1 MLQYNILITINISH
15 T

>member
-1 MLQYNILITINISH
+1 MLQNNILITINISH

>member
-1 MLQYNILITINISH
+1 LQYNILITINISH

>member
-1 MLQYNILITINISH
+1 MLQYNILKTINISH